1 MADWGLYSALRGT
14 DDWATKRQD
23 KRMNLLAAEKMELR
37 QQKKVAESNKAEAD
51 IAKYMEELQNLK
63 VLPEDQ
69 ERVAQAEKQ
78 ARQSIVKGIAN
89 ANGDLRKYMSTG
101 GITALNEYK
110 TNVMQSEE
118 VKQAGVNSVNL
129 ANYIK
134 MEQKGNQRH
143 KLIDVEVPMIG
154 EDGNPVLDAQG
165 NPQFQVEKMTMQDQY
180 NKYKAGEI
188 TKLNYNGSE
197 TKVKLGLKDFANQ
210 YKNPSNIY
218 QKDNFVTESNVY
230 EKMLDQTASE
240 EYARE
245 QAKRYGSMV
254 KAGGDPWRW
263 KAGDE
268 SELALKMAKLQQSQA
283 KANAKAAAGGERSLT
298 STAISNVVGEIQK
311 LEAGQSMQVPVELI
325 NAAEK
330 QTGWE
335 KNKEGNYR
343 PRNGTMVYDQLK
355 PGDDKFSYDLSKASE
370 ITPMDVVAL
379 DGPKDDKGQS
389 RTSRY
394 IRYKV
399 TYDDPSAWYN
409 PGLGGDYSDLP
420 FDDVLWRT
428 SIKDKGIEK
437 NWEDDG
443 SGNYTGYVLMGI
455 DDKINSPTV
464 KMAMNKF
471 TGINQ
476 NAQYAHGYATN
487 ETMQQLS
494 PETIQYYMD
503 ANPGMSAEDVI
514 EAFMIEKTNYE

>member
-37 QQKKVAESNKAEAD
+37 QQKKVAESAAAEAD

-165 NPQFQVEKMTMQDQY
+165 NQQFQVEKMSMQDQY
-180 NKYKAGEI
+180 NKFKAGEI

-197 TKVKLGLKDFANQ
+197 TRVKLGIEDFGNQ
-210 YKNPSNIY
+210 YKNSANIY
-218 QKDNFVTESNVY
+218 QDDNYVTESNIY
-230 EKMLDQTASE
+230 EKMLSENASE

-263 KAGDE
+263 KAGDKN
-268 SELALKMAKLQQSQA
+268 ELALKMAKIQA
-283 KANAKAAAGGERSLT
+283 AQDKANAKASGGGRSLT
-298 STAISNVVGEIQK
+298 STAVSNVVGEIQK
-311 LEAGQSMQVPVELI
+311 LPAGSSMQVPLDLI
-325 NAAEK
+325 NSLEK
-330 QTGWE
+330 ETGWE

-355 PGDDKFSYDLSKASE
+355 PGDNKFRYDLSKASE
-370 ITPMDVVAL
+370 IIPMDVVAL
-379 DGPKDDKGQS
+379 DGPKDNKGES
-389 RTSRY
+389 RTNRY
-394 IRYKV
+394 IRYRV
-399 TYDDPSAWYN
+399 TYNDPSAWYN

-428 SIKDKGIEK
+428 SIKDKSIEK

-455 DDKINSPTV
+455 DNKINSPTV
-464 KMAMNKF
+464 KMAMNKY
-471 TGINQ
+471 TNLTQ

-494 PETIQYYMD
+494 AETIQDYMD

-514 EAFMIEKTNYE
+514 EAFMTENVNYQ